1 MEYILNFVIIAIEI
15 LCLKNF
21 IEIFAEKNKKQYV
34 CVLSIITLILGI
46 YGIDCVLNDFVI
58 AKIMC
63 VVLCMSF
70 WVKFI
75 NNMKL
80 WRAVFMSASF
90 MCILTLLDA
99 IILTFFGNI
108 FEAGAGMAEND
119 VVGIYYKTLLTR
131 MIMIALIMYIK
142 RKFAVGGS
150 EYLIN
155 EFEWLKYLYFPL
167 MTIIIIVG
175 MLVYCDDIT
184 LHNNVVLSIV
194 SLLAV
199 MNFIVFSLIENV
211 VRREKQISENKLL
224 QNDIKSKHEYYQYV
238 SENYEIQ
245 RQEIH
250 EFKNQLDCILE
261 MLNNGEYAQTQT
273 FLKNITENLDDR
285 IDCIDTKNAIINA
298 VLNQKYRTALKKEIL
313 MVFQLQNLSENQ
325 IKDTDIVTILS
336 NLIDNAIETCEK
348 CNGQK
353 RIKVKIKLNDAKDTI
368 ISVKNS
374 VPKGYKFDKNHIV
387 TNKKNKRIH
396 GYGIKNI
403 INIVEKN
410 KGHYNIEC
418 SDNEFCFSIIIPQIH
433 SLTS

>member
-261 MLNNGEYAQTQT
+261 MLNHGEYAQTQT

-387 TNKKNKRIH
+387 TNKKIRE
-396 GYGIKNI
+396 YMDM
-403 INIVEKN
+403 V
-410 KGHYNIEC
+410 
-418 SDNEFCFSIIIPQIH
+418 
-433 SLTS
+433 

>member
-261 MLNNGEYAQTQT
+261 MLNHGEYAQTQT

>member
-75 NNMKL
+75 NNMRL

-184 LHNNVVLSIV
+184 LHNNVILSIV
-194 SLLAV
+194 SLLSV

-387 TNKKNKRIH
+387 TNKINKRIH

-403 INIVEKN
+403 INIVEKMRV
-410 KGHYNIEC
+410 
-418 SDNEFCFSIIIPQIH
+418 III
-433 SLTS
+433 

>member
-75 NNMKL
+75 NNMRL

-184 LHNNVVLSIV
+184 LHNNVILSIV
-194 SLLAV
+194 SLLSV

-387 TNKKNKRIH
+387 TNKINKRIH

-410 KGHYNIEC
+410 EGHYNIEC
-418 SDNEFCFSIIIPQIH
+418 SGNEFCFSIIIPQIH

>member
-34 CVLSIITLILGI
+34 CVLSIITLTLGI

-211 VRREKQISENKLL
+211 VRREKQISESKLL

-250 EFKNQLDCILE
+250 EFKNQIDCILE
-261 MLNNGEYAQTQT
+261 MLNHGEYAQTQT

-325 IKDTDIVTILS
+325 IK
-336 NLIDNAIETCEK
+336 
-348 CNGQK
+348 
-353 RIKVKIKLNDAKDTI
+353 VKIKFNDAKDTI

-374 VPKGYKFDKNHIV
+374 VPNGYKFDKNHIV

-396 GYGIKNI
+396 GCGIKNI

-410 KGHYNIEC
+410 EGHYNIEC

>member
-261 MLNNGEYAQTQT
+261 MLNHGEYAQTQT

-325 IKDTDIVTILS
+325 IK
-336 NLIDNAIETCEK
+336 
-348 CNGQK
+348 
-353 RIKVKIKLNDAKDTI
+353 VKIKLNDAKDTI

-374 VPKGYKFDKNHIV
+374 VPNGYKFDKNHIV

-396 GYGIKNI
+396 GCGIKNI

-410 KGHYNIEC
+410 EGHYNIEC

>member
-211 VRREKQISENKLL
+211 VRREKQISESKLL

-250 EFKNQLDCILE
+250 EFKNQIDCILE
-261 MLNNGEYAQTQT
+261 MLNHGEYAQTQT
-273 FLKNITENLDDR
+273 FLKNITENL
-285 IDCIDTKNAIINA
+285 ISSYIFIN
-298 VLNQKYRTALKKEIL
+298 
-313 MVFQLQNLSENQ
+313 F
-325 IKDTDIVTILS
+325 
-336 NLIDNAIETCEK
+336 
-348 CNGQK
+348 
-353 RIKVKIKLNDAKDTI
+353 
-368 ISVKNS
+368 
-374 VPKGYKFDKNHIV
+374 
-387 TNKKNKRIH
+387 
-396 GYGIKNI
+396 
-403 INIVEKN
+403 
-410 KGHYNIEC
+410 
-418 SDNEFCFSIIIPQIH
+418 
-433 SLTS
+433 

>member
-75 NNMKL
+75 NNMRL

-184 LHNNVVLSIV
+184 LHNNVILSFV
-194 SLLAV
+194 SLLSV

-374 VPKGYKFDKNHIV
+374 VPKGY
-387 TNKKNKRIH
+387 
-396 GYGIKNI
+396 
-403 INIVEKN
+403 
-410 KGHYNIEC
+410 
-418 SDNEFCFSIIIPQIH
+418 
-433 SLTS
+433 

>member
-261 MLNNGEYAQTQT
+261 MLNHGEYAQTQT

-387 TNKKNKRIH
+387 TNKINKRIH

-403 INIVEKN
+403 INIVEKMRV
-410 KGHYNIEC
+410 
-418 SDNEFCFSIIIPQIH
+418 III
-433 SLTS
+433 

>member
-75 NNMKL
+75 NNMRL

-184 LHNNVVLSIV
+184 LHNNVILSIV
-194 SLLAV
+194 SLLSV

-387 TNKKNKRIH
+387 TNKINKRIH

-410 KGHYNIEC
+410 
-418 SDNEFCFSIIIPQIH
+418 DRMQ
-433 SLTS
+433 

>member
-34 CVLSIITLILGI
+34 CVLSIITLTLGI

-211 VRREKQISENKLL
+211 VRREKQISESKLL

-250 EFKNQLDCILE
+250 EFKNQIDCILE
-261 MLNNGEYAQTQT
+261 MLNHGEYAQTQT

-353 RIKVKIKLNDAKDTI
+353 RIKVKIKFNDAKDTI

-374 VPKGYKFDKNHIV
+374 VPNGYKFDKNHIV

-396 GYGIKNI
+396 GCGIKNI

-410 KGHYNIEC
+410 EGHYNIEC
-418 SDNEFCFSIIIPQIH
+418 SDNEFFFSIIIPQIH

>member
-261 MLNNGEYAQTQT
+261 MLNHGEYAQTQT

-403 INIVEKN
+403 INIVEKMRV
-410 KGHYNIEC
+410 
-418 SDNEFCFSIIIPQIH
+418 III
-433 SLTS
+433 

>member
-75 NNMKL
+75 NNMRL

-184 LHNNVVLSIV
+184 LHNNVILSIV
-194 SLLAV
+194 SLLSV

-387 TNKKNKRIH
+387 TNKINKRIH

-410 KGHYNIEC
+410 EGHYNIEC
-418 SDNEFCFSIIIPQIH
+418 SANEFCFSIIIPQIH